1 MFLILYPFVVLIRG
15 EKRQSRAEI
24 RKTCRERRKIR
35 MEREREHVREEEE
48 QIWKEDEYVWK
59 GDEQSL
65 LSRGPDLRLKQMAYG
80 YCQSPAEFLSL
91 ERALILYNLVCANM
105 KYIRAKAGFIRY
117 ADEKLVVTASWIIQC
132 MKQSDIFVDP
142 TPPIARIEEAYND
155 YYQKVVQSVG
165 GSRLVKIQKR
175 ESKKILSDL
184 LQKLVF
190 YVNVVSDGDLVKLYS
205 SGFPVLA
212 GKQKGQAPNTPG
224 DPFLRDGRRS
234 GEVAFGFQPVG
245 RDMLYDYCF
254 ATEVDDNNQ
263 PLWGEEQTTSRSFK
277 AYQDGFKPGQYIYFR
292 VRARNKHGCSS
303 WTTTVMFMVR

>member
-1 MFLILYPFVVLIRG
+1 
-15 EKRQSRAEI
+15 
-24 RKTCRERRKIR
+24 
-35 MEREREHVREEEE
+35 
-48 QIWKEDEYVWK
+48 
-59 GDEQSL
+59 
-65 LSRGPDLRLKQMAYG
+65 
-80 YCQSPAEFLSL
+80 
-91 ERALILYNLVCANM
+91 M

-142 TPPIARIEEAYND
+142 TPPIEMIEEAYND

-165 GSRLVKIQKR
+165 GSRLVKTQKR

-184 LQKLVF
+184 LQELVF
-190 YVNVVSDGDLVKLYS
+190 YVNVVSDGDLAKLYS

-212 GKQKGQAPNTPG
+212 GKRKGQSPDTPR

-234 GEVAFGFQPVG
+234 GEVAFGFEPVG

-254 ATEVDDNNQ
+254 AAEVDDNDI
-263 PLWGEEQTTSRSFK
+263 PVWGEEQTTSRSFK

-292 VRARNKHGCSS
+292 VRARNKHGFSH